1 MTAVKQVVFF
11 FFFCINLTFLLSVAI
26 GPVCSI
32 ASSDF
37 LSDFWEYPTFM
48 RFKKHKY
55 RFKNTYFGFLSIVN
69 VQYNTSVAAVW
80 PDSLGLVDFVIGLT
94 NFVKLSFLR
103 NLNYRTTAK
112 SILLIKMFLGLVE
125 MTFVLINAIASACAM
140 PNGAS
145 CKTADFL
152 CTLTRRYF
160 HQMTALETVNHTAWH
175 MIFAQKSPFGCFW
188 GATVVF
194 SAAVG
199 SK

>member
-11 FFFCINLTFLLSVAI
+11 FFFCINLAFLLSVAI

-125 MTFVLINAIASACAM
+125 MTFVLINAS
-140 PNGAS
+140 
-145 CKTADFL
+145 
-152 CTLTRRYF
+152 
-160 HQMTALETVNHTAWH
+160 
-175 MIFAQKSPFGCFW
+175 
-188 GATVVF
+188 F
-194 SAAVG
+194 SLRDAERG
-199 SK
+199 KL